1 MSYHIISIDTPE
13 CTITTSKGQLIVLSG
28 DTKQSVPLEDVASII
43 ITSFHCRLSSNFLL
57 DAAKKKIGLILCEL
71 YTPVALLLPINRGT
85 DTALL
90 RNIVRLTPQLKRR
103 LWKKTVDAKCRNQFY
118 VARDWN
124 PSHPLLEEMQR
135 IANSQKETKEAE
147 TARLFWSIFS
157 DTFTHGSFRRD
168 RSADDFNSL
177 FNYAYAILLSCV
189 LRYLLAYGIDP
200 TFGIFHTERAHA
212 TPLAYDLMEPFRAA
226 CDSAVTQW
234 ILEQRANGLPDSDI
248 NKVSKAY
255 RQHISSL
262 LLKSVKYQNI
272 SCSFRQAIEAVI
284 KTFRSSVM
292 SLQSGNYEPWT
303 I

>member
-1 MSYHIISIDTPE
+1 MSYHILSIDAPE
-13 CTITTSKGQLIVLSG
+13 CSVTTSKGQLIVLS
-28 DTKQSVPLEDVASII
+28 DEEKKTIPLEDVASII
-43 ITSFHCRLSSNFLL
+43 ITSFRCNLSSTFLIE
-57 DAAKKKIGLILCEL
+57 AAKHRIGLILCEL
-71 YTPVALLLPINRGT
+71 YKPVALLLPINRGT
-85 DTALL
+85 DTTLL

-103 LWKKTVDAKCRNQFY
+103 LWKKTVDAKCWNQFSI
-118 VARDWN
+118 AREWN

-135 IANSQKETKEAE
+135 IATSQKETKEAE

-157 DTFTHGSFRRD
+157 DTFTQGSFRRD

-200 TFGIFHTERAHA
+200 TFGIFHVERAHA
-212 TPLAYDLMEPFRAA
+212 TPLAYDLMEPFRVA
-226 CDSAVTQW
+226 CDSSVTQW

-255 RQHISSL
+255 RQHISSFL
-262 LLKSVKYQNI
+262 LNSVEYQNC
-272 SCSFRQAIEAVI
+272 SCTFRQAIEAVI
-284 KTFRSSVM
+284 KTFRASVM
-292 SLQSGNYEPWT
+292 SLQSGNYKPWT